1 MAEEFV
7 VILPSSLSI
16 EARRRIAAER
26 AFEQEVLALLSELL
40 GCAAPSLHASIEEH
54 RAAGTW
60 DWHIV
65 RSWRAGGA
73 TITAVARPIA
83 SAGATWGEEIEFELR
98 DAPPPLRVHGIASLD
113 VRVGGS
119 VRVTIGGCPPERLAR
134 LRPTFGQQVARL
146 LAALE
151 RAMPSP

>member
-7 VILPSSLSI
+7 VILPGHLSL

-26 AFEQEVLALLSELL
+26 AFEREILTLLGELL
-40 GCAAPSLHASIEEH
+40 GSPVPAVEASIEEH

-65 RSWRAGGA
+65 RSWRAGSA
-73 TITAVARPIA
+73 TVIAVARPIGT
-83 SAGATWGEEIEFELR
+83 AGVTWGEEIEFELR
-98 DAPPPLRVHGIASLD
+98 GAPPPLRVQGIASLD

-119 VRVTIGGCPPERLAR
+119 VRVTIGGCPPERLEP
-134 LRPTFGQQVARL
+134 LRRTFGQQVARL
-146 LAALE
+146 LAALDE
-151 RAMPSP
+151 AARR